1 MRWLVGGLLAVVLIA
16 GLIFAVTN
24 LGSLFTPS
32 QPQAKSTPPAGTSAP
47 QGSASATQAAP
58 SALPAVPP
66 AIESVTRQGNFDF
79 AATTLTAG
87 NDEAFTF
94 KLMVDRDPTAAVNLV
109 EYTPGDNPA
118 RFFQNSVNS
127 GFIDTDLATAGA
139 QYYGF
144 ADGQFDVMLQAF
156 DGTTLV
162 AQNKV
167 VVHVGD
173 LDDTGDGSFYILLAD
188 GLPK

>member
-1 MRWLVGGLLAVVLIA
+1 MTQMSFDFPAAATLKLPLNRCRRLRVARRGNSDSDAVSIDADGTAHYAVAEGTAA
-16 GLIFAVTN
+16 G
-24 LGSLFTPS
+24 
-32 QPQAKSTPPAGTSAP
+32 STTWA
-47 QGSASATQAAP
+47 
-58 SALPAVPP
+58 
-66 AIESVTRQGNFDF
+66 EWNFDF

-173 LDDTGDGSFYILLAD
+173 LDDTGNGSFYILLAD